1 MTRVPK
7 AKGRRDNGVA
17 ARGRAAWP
25 DIGGGVPFARRGFF
39 RFCGYFG
46 PYKPHVGAFVGE
58 YVSDVFDIA
67 YRDMSDT
74 CGLGVLK
81 PRLERGKLEAT
92 CLRLCI
98 EPAAFAFGMQRGVE
112 DADDVEII
120 VRLFVDDDV
129 GKMRD
134 GEFVR
139 SVRRVA
145 TAGQEIQRV
154 VDDAVNAGDHREGRG
169 RVVAR
174 DVVCDVLEV
183 LQGLVAESDRHAL
196 RTPKREKNSRTLSGA
211 A

>member
-25 DIGGGVPFARRGFF
+25 DIGGGVPFARRDFF
-39 RFCGYFG
+39 RFCGSFC

-74 CGLGVLK
+74 GGLGVLE
-81 PRLERGKLEAT
+81 PRLGHGKLEAS
-92 CLRLCI
+92 LR
-98 EPAAFAFGMQRGVE
+98 AFMHRASAFAFGMRRGVE

-129 GKMRD
+129 GKMGN

-139 SVRRVA
+139 SVRGAA
-145 TAGQEIQRV
+145 TVRQEIERV

-174 DVVCDVLEV
+174 DVACDVLEV
-183 LQGLVAESDRHAL
+183 LQGFLAESDRHAL
-196 RTPKREKNSRTLSGA
+196 RTPKREKNSRTLPGA